1 MTTEGLARRRL
12 RRTRGEIAD
21 AAMGLFAQR
30 GFDEVTVAEVAAA
43 ARVSEKTVFNHFQT
57 KADLVFDADQGVVEG
72 LVAAVGE
79 RGVGESA
86 LEAVRR
92 FLAGLAASFGQ
103 GESRARRQ
111 VFRRVVTASPALR
124 AHQRVMAA
132 RYEDALAAVLAEQT
146 GVVPGSAEPFVVAVA
161 LVGALRAGFDAAP
174 ASGGP
179 AAAMSRALDVLAAGL
194 DGYAVRA
201 SGTVTNTAT
210 DTATPVVRGGVGA

>member
-1 MTTEGLARRRL
+1 MAPEGLAPRRL
-12 RRTRGEIAD
+12 RRTRREIAD

-30 GFDEVTVAEVAAA
+30 GFDQVSVAQVAAA
-43 ARVSEKTVFNHFQT
+43 ARVSEKTVFNHFET
-57 KADLVFDADQGVVEG
+57 KADLVFDADQGLVEG
-72 LVAAVGE
+72 LVAAVVE

-103 GESRARRQ
+103 GESAARRQ

-132 RYEDALAAVLAEQT
+132 RYEDALAVVLAEQT
-146 GVVPGSAEPFVVAVA
+146 GAAPGSPEPYVAAVA

-179 AAAMSRALDVLAAGL
+179 AAAMSRALDVLAEGL
-194 DGYAVRA
+194 EDYAVRA
-201 SGTVTNTAT
+201 T
-210 DTATPVVRGGVGA
+210 DGATPISRGGAL